1 MPNPYFRFKQFTVYH
16 DRCAMKVGTDGVL
29 LGAWCDVAGC
39 REIVDAG
46 TGSGLIAL
54 MLAQRGGAN
63 ITGVEIDGD
72 AAAQAAENAI
82 LSPFAARVQIVHAS
96 FIDFA
101 DGAESKYDLVV
112 SNPPYF
118 IDALKPDDVAR
129 SLARH
134 TGGMDYRQLV
144 AGSCR
149 LLSESGRLAVIL
161 PCDHFDFF
169 ARIAEEY
176 ALSLCR
182 KTVVYPKPGA
192 GAARVL
198 MEWGRTPCPCVEEML
213 IIEVERHI
221 YSDEFK
227 RLTQEFYLDK

>member
-1 MPNPYFRFKQFTVYH
+1 MPNPYFRFKQFTIYH

-39 REIVDAG
+39 CEVVDAG

-54 MLAQRGGAN
+54 MLAQRGGVN
-63 ITGVEIDGD
+63 IAGVEIDGD
-72 AAAQAAENAI
+72 AAAQAAGNVA
-82 LSPFAARVQIVHAS
+82 LSPFAERVRIVHAS

-101 DGAESKYDLVV
+101 GSAECKYDKVV

-118 IDALKPDDVAR
+118 VDSLKPGDAAR

-144 AGSCR
+144 DSSCR
-149 LLSESGRLAVIL
+149 LLSGSGRLAVIL
-161 PCDHFDFF
+161 PYDQFDSF
-169 ARIAEEY
+169 ARVAGEY
-176 ALSLCR
+176 HLSLCR

-192 GAARVL
+192 SPTRVL
-198 MEWGRTPCPCVEEML
+198 MEWGKTPCPCAENTLV
-213 IIEVERHI
+213 IEVERHI
-221 YSDEFK
+221 YSDDFK
-227 RLTQEFYLDK
+227 RLTRDFYLDK

>member
-1 MPNPYFRFKQFTVYH
+1 MSNPYFRFKQFSIYH

-29 LGAWCDVAGC
+29 LGAWCDVMGC

-63 ITGVEIDGD
+63 ITGVEIDGG
-72 AAAQAAENAI
+72 AAAQAAENAA
-82 LSPFAARVQIVHAS
+82 LSPFAERVKIVCAS
-96 FIDFA
+96 FTDFA
-101 DGAESKYDLVV
+101 AESEGKYDRVV

-118 IDALKPDDVAR
+118 IDALKPGDAAR

-134 TGGMDYRQLV
+134 AGGMDYRQLV

-149 LLSESGRLAVIL
+149 LLSETGRLAMIL
-161 PCDHFDFF
+161 PYDHFDFF
-169 ARIAEEY
+169 ARVAEEY
-176 ALSLCR
+176 GLSLCR
-182 KTVVYPKPGA
+182 KTVVCPKPGA
-192 GAARVL
+192 APARVL
-198 MEWGRTPCPCVEEML
+198 MEWGKTPCPYVDDAL
-213 IIEVERHI
+213 VVEVERHI
-221 YSDEFK
+221 YSDDFK